1 MKVVLSG
8 GGSGGHIY
16 PLFAVAEEII
26 VECGRQG
33 IEVPSLYFYSDKN
46 YYPEM
51 LIHLGIQYRRIFAG
65 KSRTYKSFEN
75 VLDMFITIFGIFA
88 TLYKMMAAYPDIIFA
103 KGGYASFPVLLA
115 ARILGIPVIVHESD
129 TVGGRVTTWASK
141 FALRSAFSFAKA
153 AANSKLKNAAH
164 TGQPIISEL
173 IPPTNYNKEFYYG
186 KPILLIIGG
195 SQGSQTINTLV
206 YLSLLELLEK
216 YNIVH
221 IVGDNNLAEAERET
235 QKILENNI
243 NSKNY
248 VLYGHVSLVDIYPK
262 VDIAVSR
269 AGATTI
275 FELALWQIPTVF
287 IPLAISHDNH
297 QAENAFEAVKAGWA
311 KSLEESN
318 LSPHMLLQSL
328 DSICENVDTYNRY
341 SDNAKG
347 FGNRDAANIIAV
359 EILNILKTH

>member
-8 GGSGGHIY
+8 GGTGGHIY

-26 VECGRQG
+26 AECGKQG
-33 IEVPSLYFYSDKN
+33 IETPNLYFYSDKN

-51 LIHLGIQYRRIFAG
+51 LIHLGIHYRRIFAG

-75 VLDMFITIFGIFA
+75 TIDMFITTFGIFA

-103 KGGYASFPVLLA
+103 KGGFASFPVVLA

-129 TVGGRVTTWASK
+129 SVGGRVTIWASK
-141 FALRSAFSFAKA
+141 FAARAAFSFGRA
-153 AANSKLKNAAH
+153 AVNSKLKNAAH
-164 TGQPIISEL
+164 TGQPIISQL
-173 IPPTNYNKEFYYG
+173 IPPSNYNKDIYYG
-186 KPILLIIGG
+186 KPILLVIGG
-195 SQGSQTINTLV
+195 SQGSQTINTLI
-206 YLSLLELLEK
+206 YLSLPQLLEK

-221 IVGDNNLAEAERET
+221 IVGDNNLEEAKRET
-235 QKILENNI
+235 EKILENSI
-243 NSKNY
+243 NAKNY
-248 VLYGHVSLVDIYPK
+248 VLYGHISLMDIYPK

-269 AGATTI
+269 AGATTM

-318 LSPHMLLQSL
+318 LSPHMLIQSL
-328 DSICENVDTYNRY
+328 DSIMEDQNTYSKY
-341 SDNAKG
+341 SELAKD

>member
-1 MKVVLSG
+1 MKIVLSG
-8 GGSGGHIY
+8 GGTGGHIY

-26 VECGRQG
+26 AECGKQG
-33 IEVPSLYFYSDKN
+33 IETPSLYFYSDKN

-51 LIHLGIQYRRIFAG
+51 LIRLGIQYRRIFAG

-75 VLDMFITIFGIFA
+75 IIDLFITAFGIVA

-115 ARILGIPVIVHESD
+115 ARILHIPVIVHESD

-141 FALRSAFSFAKA
+141 FSVRSAFSFAKA
-153 AANSKLKNAAH
+153 AINSNFKNVAH
-164 TGQPIISEL
+164 TGQPIMKEL
-173 IPPTNYNKEFYYG
+173 IPPIDHNKGSYYG

-206 YLSLLELLEK
+206 YLSLTQLLEK

-221 IVGDNNLAEAERET
+221 IAGDDNLNEAERET
-235 QKILENNI
+235 KKILENNI
-243 NSKNY
+243 NAKNY
-248 VLYGHVSLVDIYPK
+248 ILYGHIGLTDIYPK

-269 AGATTI
+269 AGATTM

-311 KSLEESN
+311 KSLEENN

-328 DSICENVDTYNRY
+328 ESITENMTTYNKY
-341 SDNAKG
+341 SENAKE